1 MGVSEKD
8 VYDEIPDDVFL
19 LIFSLLNVVDLL
31 RCTQASQTLLKNL
44 IIRVAADSTDLG
56 VLSLSASHRERCI
69 TTIQD

>member
-31 RCTQASQTLLKNL
+31 RCMQDSQTSF
-44 IIRVAADSTDLG
+44 IS
-56 VLSLSASHRERCI
+56 
-69 TTIQD
+69 QDQDYS